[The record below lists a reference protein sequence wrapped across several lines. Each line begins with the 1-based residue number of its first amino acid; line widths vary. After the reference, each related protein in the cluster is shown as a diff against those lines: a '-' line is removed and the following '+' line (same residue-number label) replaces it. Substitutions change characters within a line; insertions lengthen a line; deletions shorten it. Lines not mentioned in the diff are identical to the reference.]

1 MVVRWGI
8 IGVGK
13 ISNDFCASLIANGS
27 TIAAVGARDIKRAQ
41 AFGETFKASRAY
53 ETYAEVV
60 KDPEV
65 DVIYVGTIHTMH
77 ASHVRLA
84 LEAGKHVL
92 CEKPLGLNEA
102 EVTAMV
108 SMARQKKLLLL
119 EGVWTRFF
127 PVLRKIRDV
136 LGSGEVGEPRYMTGD
151 FGFVAPTDPNH
162 RLWHLDQA
170 GGAMLD
176 IGVYLVQAAVMV
188 FGTSAPSKI
197 QCTGKVLDAG
207 MDSEGS
213 LLLTW
218 AEKGTASLFCTLTVN
233 TPEELLIVCTGGHI
247 RVAGPAHCPQQ
258 LTVSKEQGRGKFS
271 SETFNFDLPK
281 CPEGLSLNFPNSEGF
296 LYQAQAVE
304 KAIEDGLQE
313 CVEYNLDE
321 SLAVVRIMDEY
332 RKQLGVKYPSEA

>member
-1 MVVRWGI
+1 
-8 IGVGK
+8 
-13 ISNDFCASLIANGS
+13 
-27 TIAAVGARDIKRAQ
+27 
-41 AFGETFKASRAY
+41 
-53 ETYAEVV
+53 
-60 KDPEV
+60 
-65 DVIYVGTIHTMH
+65 
-77 ASHVRLA
+77 
-84 LEAGKHVL
+84 
-92 CEKPLGLNEA
+92 
-102 EVTAMV
+102 
-108 SMARQKKLLLL
+108 
-119 EGVWTRFF
+119 
-127 PVLRKIRDV
+127 
-136 LGSGEVGEPRYMTGD
+136 
-151 FGFVAPTDPNH
+151 
-162 RLWHLDQA
+162 
-170 GGAMLD
+170 MLD

-188 FGTSAPSKI
+188 FGTSVPSKI

-271 SETFNFDLPK
+271 SQTFNFDLPK
-281 CPEGLSLNFPNSEGF
+281 CPEGF